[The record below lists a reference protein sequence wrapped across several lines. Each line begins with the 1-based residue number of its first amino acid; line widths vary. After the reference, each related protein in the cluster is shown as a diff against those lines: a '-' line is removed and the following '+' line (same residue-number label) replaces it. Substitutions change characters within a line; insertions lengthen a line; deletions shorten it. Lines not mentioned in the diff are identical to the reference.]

1 MTKTVP
7 TAGRGT
13 GAAGFKKKA
22 KGVTTPSKPG
32 RHGVFLT
39 DVIVELGF
47 ADQKQVDAVVEAARS
62 SAKTVEELLL
72 EHGAVDEN
80 QLSLAIAE
88 RNGLDHVDLERF
100 EVDMSATAKISR
112 SMGLRHR
119 AVPIAF
125 ADDGALI
132 VAVADPF
139 DSMAICDIEEM
150 TKSVVRLAIARPGAI
165 HRLLERLP
173 DDSPAQGGST
183 LPQVDSKPKLK
194 VLHGVAPEVDE
205 PEEDA
210 VEPDPL
216 PKAVTREEE
225 DEEELDQIDT
235 GKLRIDG
242 PDESLREQA
251 VAAPEADAKGAFDGL
266 SMKPGAVRAR
276 KRKPKAPAD
285 SSGDEDFERAVR
297 RTQQVEGELLAARR
311 QIADFKQHVA
321 EHGSQSPELERKNAE
336 LGRRTGELEQRI
348 AELEAQKGELEA
360 QKGELEAQNGQFE
373 RQNAQL
379 RLKVA
384 ELDQWLGEVVSVAEE
399 ATRMTAKLD
408 ALRQVIDGN
417 RG

>member
-13 GAAGFKKKA
+13 GVAGFKKKA
-22 KGVTTPSKPG
+22 KGVTPPSKTG
-32 RHGVFLT
+32 RRGVFLT

-47 ADQKQVDAVVEAARS
+47 ADQKQVDAVVEAARN
-62 SAKTVEELLL
+62 SAKTMEELLL

-100 EVDMSATAKISR
+100 EVDMSATAKITR

-125 ADDGALI
+125 ASDGALI

-139 DSMAICDIEEM
+139 DSMTICDIEEM
-150 TKSVVRLAIARPGAI
+150 TKSVVRPAIAMPRAI

-173 DDSPAQGGST
+173 DESPAQGGST
-183 LPQVDSKPKLK
+183 LPQVDSQPKPE
-194 VLHGVAPEVDE
+194 VLHGEAPEVDE
-205 PEEDA
+205 PEDDA

-216 PKAVTREEE
+216 PKAATREEE
-225 DEEELDQIDT
+225 EEEEEE
-235 GKLRIDG
+235 GS
-242 PDESLREQA
+242 DESLREQA
-251 VAAPEADAKGAFDGL
+251 VGAPEAEAKRAFDGL
-266 SMKPGAVRAR
+266 SMRARAIRAR
-276 KRKPKAPAD
+276 KRKPEAPAV
-285 SSGDEDFERAVR
+285 SSGGEDFERAVR
-297 RTQQVEGELLAARR
+297 RAQQVEGELLAARR
-311 QIADFKQHVA
+311 QIADFKQHIA

-336 LGRRTGELEQRI
+336 LGRRAGELEQRI
-348 AELEAQKGELEA
+348 AELEARKGELEA
-360 QKGELEAQNGQFE
+360 QKGQFE

-379 RLKVA
+379 KSKVT
-384 ELDQWLGEVVSVAEE
+384 ELDQRLSEVVSIAEE
-399 ATRMTAKLD
+399 ATGMTAKLD
-408 ALRQVIDGN
+408 ALRQVIDEN

>member
-1 MTKTVP
+1 MSEIAPSQT
-7 TAGRGT
+7 
-13 GAAGFKKKA
+13 AAGIAGFDA
-22 KGVTTPSKPG
+22 GAIGITPPVNPARQG
-32 RHGVFLT
+32 AFLT

-88 RNGLDHVDLERF
+88 RNGLDHVDLQRF
-100 EVDMSATAKISR
+100 EVDMSATAKITR

-125 ADDGALI
+125 ACDGPLI
-132 VAVADPF
+132 IAVADPF
-139 DSMAICDIEEM
+139 DSMTICDIEEM
-150 TKSVVRLAIARPGAI
+150 TKSVVRLAIARPRAI

-173 DDSPAQGGST
+173 DESPAQGGST

-194 VLHGVAPEVDE
+194 VLHGEAPEVDE

-225 DEEELDQIDT
+225 DEEELDQMDT

-242 PDESLREQA
+242 SDESLPEQA
-251 VAAPEADAKGAFDGL
+251 VAAPEAEAKGAFDGL
-266 SMKPGAVRAR
+266 SMKPGAMPAR
-276 KRKPKAPAD
+276 KRPEAPAA
-285 SSGDEDFERAVR
+285 SNGDEDFERAVR
-297 RTQQVEGELLAARR
+297 RAQRVEGELLDARR
-311 QIADFKQHVA
+311 QIADFKRHIA

-348 AELEAQKGELEA
+348 AELEAE
-360 QKGELEAQNGQFE
+360 KGELEAQNGQFE

-379 RLKVA
+379 RLKVT
-384 ELDQWLGEVVSVAEE
+384 ELDQWLSEVVSVAEE

-408 ALRQVIDGN
+408 ALHQVIDEN